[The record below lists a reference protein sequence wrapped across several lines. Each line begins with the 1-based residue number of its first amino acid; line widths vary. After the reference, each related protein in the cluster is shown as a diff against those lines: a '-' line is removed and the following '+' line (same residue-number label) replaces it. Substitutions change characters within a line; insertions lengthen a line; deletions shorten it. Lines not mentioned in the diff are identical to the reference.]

1 LVFHLKIKMTVLGR
15 RLKQARQLAG
25 LSQEQVGIEADLD
38 PMSASARMNRY
49 ELGKRVPTY
58 ELVEKFAK
66 VLGVP
71 TAYFYAAAD
80 DEAELLLAFNKLPRT
95 KRSQAVELLLGLSK

>member
-1 LVFHLKIKMTVLGR
+1 MTVLGR

-38 PMSASARMNRY
+38 PMSASTRMNRY
-49 ELGKRVPTY
+49 ELGKRAPAY
-58 ELVEKFAK
+58 ELVERFGK

-71 TAYFYAAAD
+71 TAYFYAVAE
-80 DEAELLLAFNKLPRT
+80 DEAQLLLAFSKLPKA
-95 KRSQAVELLLGLSK
+95 KRLQAVEFVAGLSK

>member
-1 LVFHLKIKMTVLGR
+1 MTVLGR

-38 PMSASARMNRY
+38 PMSASTRMNRY
-49 ELGKRVPTY
+49 ELGKRAPAY
-58 ELVEKFAK
+58 ELVERFAK

-71 TAYFYAAAD
+71 TAYFYAVAE
-80 DEAELLLAFNKLPRT
+80 DEAQLLLAFGKLPKA
-95 KRSQAVELLLGLSK
+95 KRSQAVEFVVGLNK

>member
-1 LVFHLKIKMTVLGR
+1 MTVLGR

-38 PMSASARMNRY
+38 PMSASTRMNRY
-49 ELGKRVPTY
+49 ELGKRAPAY
-58 ELVEKFAK
+58 ELVERFAK

-71 TAYFYAAAD
+71 TAYFYAVAD
-80 DEAELLLAFNKLPRT
+80 DEAQLLLAFSKLPKT
-95 KRSQAVELLLGLSK
+95 KRSQAVEYIVGLSK